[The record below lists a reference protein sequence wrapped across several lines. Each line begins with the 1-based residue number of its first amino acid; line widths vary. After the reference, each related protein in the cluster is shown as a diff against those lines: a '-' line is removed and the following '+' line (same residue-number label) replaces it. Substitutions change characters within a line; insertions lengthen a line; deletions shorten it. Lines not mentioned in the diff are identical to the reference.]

1 MPPYEN
7 QPSDPTPR
15 SDDSPLD
22 PRQLLKDID
31 ALVAAGLVVPV
42 RDRSGEVRMTPTAP
56 LDLETELRAS

>member
-1 MPPYEN
+1 MSYEEDPEFPP
-7 QPSDPTPR
+7 PR

-42 RDRSGEVRMTPTAP
+42 RDRSGEVRVTPTAP
-56 LDLETELRAS
+56 LDIEETLRAS